1 MVSPHGPGF
10 RSLAGRSRV
19 CRVQSMMNGTFPVP
33 YLGTLIMV
41 VPYLS
46 SMGSPLP
53 GAGSSCSALRV
64 EAEDRPNGGPVLL
77 FPSPSVHRR
86 TSTTETQK
94 KITPPIVT
102 KTMRYVSSDRDRSL
116 RRTWIASIITQ
127 VANTKNNKTETTKK
141 KDQLPRELR
150 VQEASTVYK

>member
-1 MVSPHGPGF
+1 
-10 RSLAGRSRV
+10 
-19 CRVQSMMNGTFPVP
+19 MMNGTFPVP

-94 KITPPIVT
+94 KKTPPKVT
-102 KTMRYVSSDRDRSL
+102 KSMKKNT
-116 RRTWIASIITQ
+116 TNQNKTQ
-127 VANTKNNKTETTKK
+127 RQTKKTTKNTQKANTKSNRTDSSK
-141 KDQLPRELR
+141 
-150 VQEASTVYK
+150 